1 MIRVICNQETFVYN
15 AYHMVKAFYPSE
27 TVASSVDEK
36 ASNYVTVEFAEDG
49 TDGQKEAM
57 IEIADR
63 QTICNEKISRPDV
76 IQKVVRAKWQNSCMG
91 NPDGSTTD

>member
-27 TVASSVDEK
+27 TVTSSVDEK

-63 QTICNEKISRPDV
+63 QTNEKISRPDV

>member
-27 TVASSVDEK
+27 TV
-36 ASNYVTVEFAEDG
+36 
-49 TDGQKEAM
+49 
-57 IEIADR
+57 
-63 QTICNEKISRPDV
+63 V

>member
-57 IEIADR
+57 IEIAD
-63 QTICNEKISRPDV
+63 IPECSLGKDV
-76 IQKVVRAKWQNSCMG
+76 FDELASEAK
-91 NPDGSTTD
+91 

>member
-36 ASNYVTVEFAEDG
+36 ASNYVTVLLEDG
-49 TDGQKEAM
+49 RKITVGAADMPVEKTIAAQSIIAAILLTDFILKH
-57 IEIADR
+57 
-63 QTICNEKISRPDV
+63 RPL
-76 IQKVVRAKWQNSCMG
+76 KRYGELRRW
-91 NPDGSTTD
+91 GSP

>member
-27 TVASSVDEK
+27 TVVSSVDEK
-36 ASNYVTVEFAEDG
+36 ASNYVTVEFAEDV

-57 IEIADR
+57 IEIADIVSNM
-63 QTICNEKISRPDV
+63 QLTSWSITS
-76 IQKVVRAKWQNSCMG
+76 
-91 NPDGSTTD
+91 

>member
-27 TVASSVDEK
+27 TVMSSVDEK

-57 IEIADR
+57 IELQTGR
-63 QTICNEKISRPDV
+63 QMTCQRRNL
-76 IQKVVRAKWQNSCMG
+76 Q
-91 NPDGSTTD
+91 